1 MLDETLINIAQA
13 TRMIPGR
20 SGGKP
25 LHRAT
30 LHRWISKGVKTPD
43 GRVVRLESVRVGGQ
57 RMTTQEALQRFLGAM
72 SGAGRAVPAPV
83 EQAEMERQLDAIGI

>member
-72 SGAGRAVPAPV
+72 SGDGSGAAPV
-83 EQAEMERQLDAIGI
+83 DQAEIERQLDAIGV